1 MWTHEHDAAYS
12 PDCPACQD
20 FDDRFYATMANTGRT
35 SRPAP
40 MSARNVRVRHHSLDC
55 KCATCRPFLLDTVSP
70 SVGLSMRL
78 FVWLCRQWWDWTPA
92 GQLIYWTFA
101 LAALATYR

>member
-1 MWTHEHDAAYS
+1 MVTHTHHDAYS

-40 MSARNVRVRHHSLDC
+40 MSVRNVRVRHHDLDC
-55 KCATCRPFLLDTVSP
+55 MCTTCRPFLLDTVSP
-70 SVGLSMRL
+70 SVGLPMRL
-78 FVWLCRQWWDWTPA
+78 FVWVCRQIWWWTPS
-92 GQLIYWTFA
+92 GQLIYWAVA
-101 LAALATYR
+101 LALVAAHR